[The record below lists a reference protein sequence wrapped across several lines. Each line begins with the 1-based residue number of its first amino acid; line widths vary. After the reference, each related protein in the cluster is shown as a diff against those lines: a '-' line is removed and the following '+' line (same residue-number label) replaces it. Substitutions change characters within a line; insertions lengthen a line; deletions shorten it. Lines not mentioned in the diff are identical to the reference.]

1 MDLFSTREI
10 LTVTDLTRQVQ
21 DVLEATFDQLW
32 VEGEISNLRRPAS
45 GHLYFTMKDEES
57 QIRAVLFRPVARA
70 LKFDLEDGMHIVCR
84 ARMNVYSP
92 RGEYQLILD
101 YAEPRGVGALQIAFE
116 QLKAKLQAEGLFD
129 PVHKKPIP
137 WLPSRIGVVT
147 SPSGAVIRD
156 ILNITKRRFPSVGI
170 LIAPVRVQGAEAPAE
185 IVEALHHLNEL
196 PGIDVIIVARGG
208 GSLEDLMAFNNEGV
222 ARAIFASRVPVVSA
236 VGHEIDFTIADFV
249 ADLRAPTP
257 SAAAEL
263 VVPMRSEL
271 TQQIRALTA
280 RLVSGGERL
289 LKLRKDR
296 LEALAERVRDPR
308 RRLVDLRL
316 SLDERFNNLSASLIR
331 RARTERDRLRQFE
344 THLQYLSPGVKLAN
358 LTFVLDNIKKS
369 MITGIFRQMEA
380 LRTRLAGRT
389 ALLDSL
395 SPLGGTCPWIRR
407 RPDDARGAGDPGFKR
422 TVSGGPRWH
431 KCCERSVRCRR
442 HQDRRRM
449 TPWQRPSS
457 RTPWRRSRRSS
468 GRWSRAS

>member
-10 LTVTDLTRQVQ
+10 LTVTELTRQVQ

-45 GHLYFTMKDEES
+45 GHLYFTLKDEAS
-57 QIRAVLFRPVARA
+57 QVRAVMFRTVARA

-84 ARMNVYSP
+84 ARMNVYKP

-116 QLKAKLQAEGLFD
+116 QLKARLQAEGLFD

-137 WLPSRIGVVT
+137 YLPSRIGVIT

-156 ILNITKRRFPSVGI
+156 ILNITKRRFPSVRI

-185 IVEALHHLNEL
+185 IVEALHQLNEM

-222 ARAIFASRVPVVSA
+222 ARAIFASRIPVISA

-249 ADLRAPTP
+249 ADMRAPTP

-263 VVPMRSEL
+263 VIPMRSDL
-271 TQQIRALTA
+271 TQQLRALTA
-280 RLVSGGERL
+280 RLVNGGERL

-296 LEALAERVRDPR
+296 LETLAERVRDPR

-316 SLDERFNNLSASLIR
+316 GLDERFNTLSACLIR
-331 RARTERDRLRQFE
+331 RARTERDRLRHFE
-344 THLQYLSPGVKLAN
+344 THLQYLSPGVRLAN
-358 LTFVLDNIKKS
+358 LTFVLENIRKS
-369 MITGIFRQMEA
+369 MITGIFRQVEA

-395 SPLGGTCPWIRR
+395 SPLGVL
-407 RPDDARGAGDPGFKR
+407 ARGYAIARTMPGGRVIRDAKELSAGDPVGINVAK
-422 TVSGGPRWH
+422 
-431 KCCERSVRCRR
+431 
-442 HQDRRRM
+442 
-449 TPWQRPSS
+449 
-457 RTPWRRSRRSS
+457 
-468 GRWSRAS
+468 GRFDAVVTKIEKE

>member
-10 LTVTDLTRQVQ
+10 LTVTELTRQVQ

-45 GHLYFTMKDEES
+45 GHLYFTLKDEES

-84 ARMNVYSP
+84 ARMNVYKP

-137 WLPSRIGVVT
+137 YLPSRIGVIT

-156 ILNITKRRFPSVGI
+156 ILNITKRRFPSVRI

-185 IVEALHHLNEL
+185 IVEALHHLNEM

-222 ARAIFASRVPVVSA
+222 ARAIFASRIPVISA

-249 ADLRAPTP
+249 ADMRAPTP

-263 VVPMRSEL
+263 VVPMRSDL

-280 RLVSGGERL
+280 RLVKRWRAAAEAPEGPAGNACREGPRPQASPCRL
-289 LKLRKDR
+289 AAR
-296 LEALAERVRDPR
+296 PR
-308 RRLVDLRL
+308 RAVQHPECLPHPPGA
-316 SLDERFNNLSASLIR
+316 N
-331 RARTERDRLRQFE
+331 RAGQAAPFRDAPPVPE
-344 THLQYLSPGVKLAN
+344 PGGKAGKPHLCA
-358 LTFVLDNIKKS
+358 
-369 MITGIFRQMEA
+369 
-380 LRTRLAGRT
+380 
-389 ALLDSL
+389 
-395 SPLGGTCPWIRR
+395 
-407 RPDDARGAGDPGFKR
+407 
-422 TVSGGPRWH
+422 
-431 KCCERSVRCRR
+431 
-442 HQDRRRM
+442 
-449 TPWQRPSS
+449 
-457 RTPWRRSRRSS
+457 
-468 GRWSRAS
+468 

>member
-1 MDLFSTREI
+1 MRHKSLASLRPLCYFLCMDLFSTREI
-10 LTVTDLTRQVQ
+10 LTVTELTRQVQ
-21 DVLEATFDQLW
+21 DILEATFDQLW

-45 GHLYFTMKDEES
+45 GHLYFTLKDEES
-57 QIRAVLFRPVARA
+57 QVRAVLFRPAARA
-70 LKFDLEDGMHIVCR
+70 LRFALEDGMHIVCR
-84 ARMNVYSP
+84 ARMNVYRP
-92 RGEYQLILD
+92 RGEYQLIVD
-101 YAEPRGVGALQIAFE
+101 YAEPKGAGALQIAFE

-129 PVHKKPIP
+129 PARKKPIP
-137 WLPSRIGVVT
+137 YLPSRIGVVT

-185 IVEALHHLNEL
+185 IVEALHHLNEI

-249 ADLRAPTP
+249 ADMRAPTP

-263 VVPMRSEL
+263 VVPMRSDL
-271 TQQIRALTA
+271 AQQIRTLTA
-280 RLVSGGERL
+280 RLTSGAERL

-296 LEALAERVRDPR
+296 LETLAERVRDPR

-316 SLDERFNNLSASLIR
+316 GLDERFNSLSASLVR
-331 RARTERDRLRQFE
+331 RARMERDRLRHFE
-344 THLQYLSPGVKLAN
+344 THLQYLNPGVKLAT
-358 LTFVLDNIKKS
+358 LTFVLDNMRKS
-369 MITGIFRQMEA
+369 MITGIFRQVEA

-395 SPLGGTCPWIRR
+395 SPLGVL
-407 RPDDARGAGDPGFKR
+407 ARGYAIARTIPEGRVIRDAKDLSTGDPVGINVAK
-422 TVSGGPRWH
+422 
-431 KCCERSVRCRR
+431 
-442 HQDRRRM
+442 
-449 TPWQRPSS
+449 
-457 RTPWRRSRRSS
+457 
-468 GRWSRAS
+468 GRFDAVVTKIEEE

>member
-1 MDLFSTREI
+1 MDLFSSREI
-10 LTVTDLTRQVQ
+10 LTVTELTRQVQ
-21 DVLEATFDQLW
+21 DALEATFDQLW

-45 GHLYFTMKDEES
+45 GHLYFTLKDEES

-70 LKFDLEDGMHIVCR
+70 LKFDLEDGMHILCR
-84 ARMNVYSP
+84 ARMNVYRP

-101 YAEPRGVGALQIAFE
+101 YAEPKGAGALQIAFE
-116 QLKAKLQAEGLFD
+116 QLKARLQAEGLFD
-129 PVHKKPIP
+129 PAHKKPVP
-137 WLPSRIGVVT
+137 FLPSRIGVVT

-156 ILNITKRRFPSVGI
+156 ILNITKRRFPSVDI

-208 GSLEDLMAFNNEGV
+208 GSLEDLMAFNSEGV
-222 ARAIFASRVPVVSA
+222 ARAIFASRIPVISA

-249 ADLRAPTP
+249 ADMRAPTP

-271 TQQIRALTA
+271 SQQIRALTA
-280 RLVSGGERL
+280 RLTSGAERL

-296 LEALAERVRDPR
+296 LETLAERVRDPR

-316 SLDERFNNLSASLIR
+316 GLDERLNSLSASLVR
-331 RARTERDRLRQFE
+331 RARTERDRLRHLE
-344 THLQYLSPGVKLAN
+344 THLQYLSPGVRLTN
-358 LTFVLDNIKKS
+358 LTFVLDNMRKS
-369 MITGIFRQMEA
+369 MITGVSRRVEA

-395 SPLGGTCPWIRR
+395 SPLGVL
-407 RPDDARGAGDPGFKR
+407 ARGYAIARTMPEGRVVRDAKELSAGDPVGINVAK
-422 TVSGGPRWH
+422 
-431 KCCERSVRCRR
+431 
-442 HQDRRRM
+442 
-449 TPWQRPSS
+449 
-457 RTPWRRSRRSS
+457 
-468 GRWSRAS
+468 GRFDAVVTKIEEA

>member
-1 MDLFSTREI
+1 MDLFSSREI
-10 LTVTDLTRQVQ
+10 LTVTELTRKVQ

-45 GHLYFTMKDEES
+45 GHLYFTLKDEES
-57 QIRAVLFRPVARA
+57 QIRTVLFRPVART

-84 ARMNVYSP
+84 ARMNVYKP

-116 QLKAKLQAEGLFD
+116 QLKARLQAEGLFD

-137 WLPSRIGVVT
+137 YLPSRIGVIT

-156 ILNITKRRFPSVGI
+156 ILNITKRRFPSVCI
-170 LIAPVRVQGAEAPAE
+170 LIASVRVQGAEAPAE
-185 IVEALHHLNEL
+185 IVEALHHLNEM

-222 ARAIFASRVPVVSA
+222 ARAIFASRIPVISA

-249 ADLRAPTP
+249 ADMRAPTP

-263 VVPMRSEL
+263 VVPMRSDL

-280 RLVSGGERL
+280 RLVNGGERL

-296 LEALAERVRDPR
+296 LETLAERVRDPR

-316 SLDERFNNLSASLIR
+316 GLDERFNTLSASLIR
-331 RARTERDRLRQFE
+331 RARTERDRLRHFE
-344 THLQYLSPGVKLAN
+344 THLQYLSPGVRLAT
-358 LTFVLDNIKKS
+358 LTFVLENIRKN
-369 MITGIFRQMEA
+369 MITGIFRQVEA

-395 SPLGGTCPWIRR
+395 SPLGVL
-407 RPDDARGAGDPGFKR
+407 ARGYAIARTMPEGQVIRDAKELSAGDPVGINVAK
-422 TVSGGPRWH
+422 
-431 KCCERSVRCRR
+431 
-442 HQDRRRM
+442 
-449 TPWQRPSS
+449 
-457 RTPWRRSRRSS
+457 
-468 GRWSRAS
+468 GRFDAVVTKIKEE